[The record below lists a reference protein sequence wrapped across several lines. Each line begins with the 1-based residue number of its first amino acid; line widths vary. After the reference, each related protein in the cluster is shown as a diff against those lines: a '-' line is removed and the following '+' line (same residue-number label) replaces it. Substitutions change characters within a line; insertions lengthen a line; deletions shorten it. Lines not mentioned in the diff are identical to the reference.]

1 MFHKSKI
8 TKLLDLKEDRLQ
20 CYTLH
25 IRRVTLWSPCRWNF
39 RSFFWQSF
47 AWFVV

>member
-25 IRRVTLWSPCRWNF
+25 IRRVTL
-39 RSFFWQSF
+39 
-47 AWFVV
+47 